1 MRVTLILRPIW
12 CALVMAGMLWAM
24 APARAEADSELLS
37 RVESYLNAIV
47 GMQANF
53 MQVNHDGTI
62 SEGTL
67 ALQRP
72 GLMRLDYQPPVM
84 VRIVS
89 DGRWITYYDLELGQ
103 ISQAPLNGTHAE
115 LLVRDDLR
123 FGEDFK
129 VVALKN
135 QAATI
140 EITLARDGD
149 TTEGT
154 LTLIFSD
161 NPLELRQW
169 SVIDTQGLT
178 TLVTLFDTRF
188 GVTFDPVIFE
198 TPAPFPENDR

>member
-1 MRVTLILRPIW
+1 
-12 CALVMAGMLWAM
+12 MAGMLWAM

>member
-1 MRVTLILRPIW
+1 LRVTLILRPIW

>member
-1 MRVTLILRPIW
+1 MSFAFIPRLVLR
-12 CALVMAGMLWAM
+12 ALVMAGVLLVM
-24 APARAEADSELLS
+24 APVRAETDGELLS
-37 RVESYLNAIV
+37 RVETYLNAIV

-89 DGRWITYYDLELGQ
+89 DGHWITYFDLELGQ
-103 ISQAPLNGTHAE
+103 VSQAPLNGTHAE

-129 VVALKN
+129 VVALKHE
-135 QAATI
+135 AATI

-169 SVIDTQGLT
+169 SVIDTQGLNT
-178 TLVTLFDTRF
+178 QVTLFDTRF
-188 GVTFDPVIFE
+188 GVTFDPAIFE
-198 TPAPFPENDR
+198 TPAPFPESDR

>member
-1 MRVTLILRPIW
+1 
-12 CALVMAGMLWAM
+12 MAGVLLAM
-24 APARAEADSELLS
+24 APAEAETDSELLS

-53 MQVNHDGTI
+53 IQVNYDGTI

-89 DGRWITYYDLELGQ
+89 DGQWITYYDLELGQ

-115 LLVRDDLR
+115 LLVRNDLR

-129 VVALKN
+129 VMALKHE
-135 QAATI
+135 AATI
-140 EITLARDGD
+140 EITLARDGN

-161 NPLELRQW
+161 NPIELRQW
-169 SVIDTQGLT
+169 SVIDTQGLKT
-178 TLVTLFDTRF
+178 QVTLFDTRF
-188 GVTFDPVIFE
+188 SVTFDPVFFE
-198 TPAPFPENDR
+198 TPAPFPESDR

>member
-1 MRVTLILRPIW
+1 LRVPLISRSIW
-12 CALVMAGMLWAM
+12 CALVMAGVLWAM
-24 APARAEADSELLS
+24 APARAETDNELLG

-67 ALQRP
+67 VLQRP

-89 DGRWITYYDLELGQ
+89 DGEWITYYDLELGQ

-115 LLVRDDLR
+115 LLVRNDLR

-129 VVALKN
+129 VMALKHE
-135 QAATI
+135 AATI
-140 EITLARDGD
+140 EITLARGGD
-149 TTEGT
+149 ATEGT

-161 NPLELRQW
+161 NPIELRQW
-169 SVIDTQGLT
+169 SVIDTQGLNT
-178 TLVTLFDTRF
+178 QVTLFDTRF

-198 TPAPFPENDR
+198 TPAPFPESDR

>member
-1 MRVTLILRPIW
+1 MRFPLISRSIW
-12 CALVMAGMLWAM
+12 CALVLAGVLFAM
-24 APARAEADSELLS
+24 APAQAETDSELLG
-37 RVESYLNAIV
+37 RVERYLNAIV

-53 MQVNHDGTI
+53 MQVNHDGSI
-62 SEGTL
+62 SEGTM

-89 DGRWITYYDLELGQ
+89 DGQWITYYDLELGQ

-115 LLVRDDLR
+115 LLVRNDLR
-123 FGEDFK
+123 FGVDF
-129 VVALKN
+129 VVMALKHE
-135 QAATI
+135 AAAI

-149 TTEGT
+149 TTEGS

-169 SVIDTQGLT
+169 SVIDTQGLNT
-178 TLVTLFDTRF
+178 QVTLFDTRF
-188 GVTFDPVIFE
+188 GVTFDPAIFE
-198 TPAPFPENDR
+198 TPAPFPESDR